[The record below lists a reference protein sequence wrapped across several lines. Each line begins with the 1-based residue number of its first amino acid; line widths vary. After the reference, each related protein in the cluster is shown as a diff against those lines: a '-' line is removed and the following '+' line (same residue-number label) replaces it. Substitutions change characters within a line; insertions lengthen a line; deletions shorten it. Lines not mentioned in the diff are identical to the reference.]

1 MTVINWERIGKAAGK
16 GFLFFLEYCIKIS
29 AFVVTGV
36 VLATNGSFGAK
47 LGTGFSSIS
56 PTLRGLFEKAGEIP
70 GIATMIHDFNVM
82 STNAFQAKHGV
93 NAVNSVFAYLDGGI
107 VYVQTV
113 MNNFANQP
121 FSTFLAA
128 FLSFGSLFMLGL
140 VLRFARQKG
149 QGSHFNRL
157 ERKLSERIYAGSN
170 RLTNPTPKTN
180 PSSSSNSNSVT
191 GSRSKSGIRTR
202 SGSRFGSA
210 AKSNSTSASTS
221 NSNSNSGTSSKASY
235 GSELS
240 SQLNGNGNGAS
251 DSGRMKPSVSRKSQ
265 SPNSF
270 KKAQKTNKHL
280 ENYIKSVQSGG

>member
-56 PTLRGLFEKAGEIP
+56 PTLRGLFEKAGEIS

-121 FSTFLAA
+121 FSTFFAA
-128 FLSFGSLFMLGL
+128 LLSFGSLFMLGL

-170 RLTNPTPKTN
+170 RLTNPTPEPKPATN
-180 PSSSSNSNSVT
+180 SSSVT
-191 GSRSKSGIRTR
+191 GSRSKSGFRSR

-210 AKSNSTSASTS
+210 AKSKASTA
-221 NSNSNSGTSSKASY
+221 NSNSGTDSKSNY
-235 GSELS
+235 GSSLS
-240 SQLNGNGNGAS
+240 SQLNGNVNGAA
-251 DSGRMKPSVSRKSQ
+251 DSGQKKPSISQKPQ

-280 ENYIKSVQSGG
+280 ENYIKSVQNG